1 MRIHVGIAVTYWLS
15 ILLFYIHDQ
24 YEGTYTQRER
34 GTKTEH
40 LDRERRQPF
49 L

>member
-24 YEGTYTQRER
+24 YEGTHRER
-34 GTKTEH
+34 ETKTEH